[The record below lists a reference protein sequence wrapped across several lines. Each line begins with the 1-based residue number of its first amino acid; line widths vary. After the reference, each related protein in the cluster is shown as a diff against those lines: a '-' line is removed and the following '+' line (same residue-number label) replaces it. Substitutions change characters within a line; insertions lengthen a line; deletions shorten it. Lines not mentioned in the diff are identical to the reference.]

1 MFLIRHWQRIP
12 TDFSHSLQRIP
23 AAFQPLP
30 RSTCLLIPSRTM
42 SHNLRDK
49 ELADEKR
56 YANEQD
62 EDKLRVLRE
71 KLKKEAALKII
82 PVEDKEERKVPA
94 PVTSSTTSA
103 SE

>member
-56 YANEQD
+56 YANKQD
-62 EDKLRVLRE
+62 EDKLRDLRE
-71 KLKKEAALKII
+71 KLKKEATLKII
-82 PVEDKEERKVPA
+82 PVEDKERKVPA
-94 PVTSSTTSA
+94 PVTSSTTAA